1 MRIINDCHIGTIRQA
16 GTTPVSQGL
25 LTEYIHQSFLNLL
38 PSDEENT
45 LVINGDL
52 FDGFSVDAKEVLW
65 AYQTLADWLARD
77 EYRYL
82 TLIAGNHDWAPR
94 AEKLSSFHL
103 LASLLTH
110 RFNRCIKVI
119 DHKYGLSPV
128 YDAVW
133 AIPHMP
139 NQDLFDMELTK
150 VQDMDHGGILL
161 LHANYD
167 NNFAVES
174 DHSLNVSPDQAEV
187 LVNKGWK
194 LVFAHEHQARNPREG
209 VVIVGNQIPTSVA
222 DCLGNETKKFL
233 ELRGNTIE
241 HVECWQREP
250 VYFDIDWRHTD
261 MQFEGAHFIRVSGT
275 ASTNEAEAAINAVNQ
290 LRKRSTAFVVSNA
303 VRVDGLAE
311 MDQLSGLSFEEVTAF
326 DVLGA
331 LCEELT
337 PEEAKVVKEL
347 IQC

>member
-38 PSDEENT
+38 PTGEENT

-52 FDGFSVDAKEVLW
+52 FDGFTADPKEVLW
-65 AYQTLADWLARD
+65 IYEVLADWLSGFD
-77 EYRYL
+77 QPYL
-82 TLIAGNHDWAPR
+82 ALVAGNHDWAPR
-94 AEKLSSFHL
+94 ADKLSSFHL

-110 RFNRCIKVI
+110 RFPGTVEVI
-119 DHKYGLSPV
+119 DHKRGLSKLW
-128 YDAVW
+128 DATW

-139 NQDLFDMELTK
+139 NQDLFDMELAKAQT
-150 VQDMDHGGILL
+150 MDHGGILL

-174 DHSLNVSPDQAEV
+174 DHSLNVSPEQASA
-187 LVNKGWK
+187 LIAAGWK

-233 ELRGNTIE
+233 EVRGNTIE

-311 MDQLSGLSFEEVTAF
+311 MEQLSGLSFEEVTAF

-347 IQC
+347 LA